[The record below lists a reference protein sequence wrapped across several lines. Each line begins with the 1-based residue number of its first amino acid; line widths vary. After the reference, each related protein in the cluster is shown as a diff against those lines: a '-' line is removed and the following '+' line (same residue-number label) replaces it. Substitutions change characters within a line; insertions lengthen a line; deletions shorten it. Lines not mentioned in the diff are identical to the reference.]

1 MMGLHSHERRIV
13 LLGSQVQVTCSKPQA
28 HMQLAMLNVRM
39 ERTWVKYNQYN
50 FFSNKKPNG
59 ESALRAAKRADGT
72 DKFLG
77 NKKELFQ
84 EIEKQLLN
92 VID

>member
-1 MMGLHSHERRIV
+1 
-13 LLGSQVQVTCSKPQA
+13 
-28 HMQLAMLNVRM
+28 MLNVRIV
-39 ERTWVKYNQYN
+39 RTLVESIQYN
-50 FFSNKKPNG
+50 FLSNKKPIG

-92 VID
+92 VKD

>member
-1 MMGLHSHERRIV
+1 VWNTVISAYEISHAKCKNGENFGRV
-13 LLGSQVQVTCSKPQA
+13 YSVQI
-28 HMQLAMLNVRM
+28 L
-39 ERTWVKYNQYN
+39 
-50 FFSNKKPNG
+50 SNKKPSG

>member
-1 MMGLHSHERRIV
+1 LFKS
-13 LLGSQVQVTCSKPQA
+13 L
-28 HMQLAMLNVRM
+28 
-39 ERTWVKYNQYN
+39 QYN
-50 FFSNKKPNG
+50 FLSNKKPSG

-92 VID
+92 VVDLISDLLLYRQ

>member
-1 MMGLHSHERRIV
+1 
-13 LLGSQVQVTCSKPQA
+13 
-28 HMQLAMLNVRM
+28 MLNVRT
-39 ERTWVKYNQYN
+39 ERTLFKSLQYN
-50 FFSNKKPNG
+50 SLSNKKPRG

-92 VID
+92 VIDVNF